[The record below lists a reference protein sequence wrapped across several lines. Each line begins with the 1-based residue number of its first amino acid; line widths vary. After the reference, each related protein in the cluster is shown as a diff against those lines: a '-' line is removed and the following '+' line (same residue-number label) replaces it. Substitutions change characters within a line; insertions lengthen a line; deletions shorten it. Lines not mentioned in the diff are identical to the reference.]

1 MQNHIYYFIEHD
13 QIYYLFFSWSTYYY
27 FYIFIEPSLR
37 NTTIWP
43 FSPFII
49 IFSYILPPKI
59 KTQKPYNNKTSILF
73 IIVIFHF
80 LQPIYH
86 HPPFFFL
93 VSPKKITLLFK
104 ITNPIPSSTYQIL
117 HPHVFHSIFFYLPY
131 FDFVVLFLD
140 FDMIH
145 FHYDDA
151 VVWVVMIG
159 LVLDCLWVLLWMLM
173 MMLMMMKLMM
183 KLMMMKKTNRK

>member
-49 IFSYILPPKI
+49 IFSYILPPKN

-93 VSPKKITLLFK
+93 VSPQKNNIFK
-104 ITNPIPSSTYQIL
+104 IKLQTQFLLQPIKFFIHTYFIQSFFIFHISISSFCFWIL
-117 HPHVFHSIFFYLPY
+117 IWSTSITTMRWYG
-131 FDFVVLFLD
+131 
-140 FDMIH
+140 
-145 FHYDDA
+145 
-151 VVWVVMIG
+151 W
-159 LVLDCLWVLLWMLM
+159 
-173 MMLMMMKLMM
+173 
-183 KLMMMKKTNRK
+183 